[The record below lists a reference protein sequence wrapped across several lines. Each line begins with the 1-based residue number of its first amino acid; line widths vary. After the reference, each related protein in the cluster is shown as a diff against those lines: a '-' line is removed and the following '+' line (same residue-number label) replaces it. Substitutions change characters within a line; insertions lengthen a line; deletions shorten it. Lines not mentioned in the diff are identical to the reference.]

1 MNDISSF
8 LKFLT
13 NNYESTFKLSTFDIK
28 LKYRRT
34 LLGDYW
40 SILTNLIA
48 LGIISII
55 WSVVFNGVFI
65 KYFAMIFIGMTSFYM
80 LISFISNSSEIL
92 YTTYKDDLLSRGIP
106 LNIVL
111 QRYFMQI
118 VLEYIQLFP
127 IYFIISIVVIDRI
140 TFEILLFIPGLIL
153 VLLNCF
159 LLSLMVSII
168 CSRFRDLGLLIKS
181 IMRAGVLLTPI
192 LWDKSRLGEFE
203 NWIYLNPFTSMI
215 EALRNPLLGMEI
227 NYMIYLILFFILLIN
242 TTVSYILLKHK
253 HKVFAFWL

>member
-1 MNDISSF
+1 
-8 LKFLT
+8 
-13 NNYESTFKLSTFDIK
+13 
-28 LKYRRT
+28 
-34 LLGDYW
+34 
-40 SILTNLIA
+40 
-48 LGIISII
+48 
-55 WSVVFNGVFI
+55 
-65 KYFAMIFIGMTSFYM
+65 
-80 LISFISNSSEIL
+80 
-92 YTTYKDDLLSRGIP
+92 
-106 LNIVL
+106 
-111 QRYFMQI
+111 MQI

-227 NYMIYLILFFILLIN
+227 NYMIYLKLFFILLIN